1 MIRVIK
7 ISSFFF
13 LTVEEVNE
21 LQHVM
26 NPWADLTEDILE
38 FGIQALLSGWME
50 MALCFAETTTR

>member
-26 NPWADLTEDILE
+26 NSGADLTEDILE
-38 FGIQALLSGWME
+38 FGVHALLSGWME
-50 MALCFAETTTR
+50 IALGLAETTSR